1 MQAMAAALNY
11 PAKKSLYVNKAVF
24 LTLFSHKGSFLRPEG
39 GNPTIRKSAE
49 TPARAAPD
57 TVPLCT

>member
-11 PAKKSLYVNKAVF
+11 PAKKSLYAKKA
-24 LTLFSHKGSFLRPEG
+24 LKTPLYSHKGSFLWPEG

>member
-1 MQAMAAALNY
+1 MQATAAALNY
-11 PAKKSLYVNKAVF
+11 PAKKSLYVNKEYF
-24 LTLFSHKGSFLRPEG
+24 SPLYSHKGSFLRPEG

-49 TPARAAPD
+49 TPARAASD